1 MVFLTPFTYY
11 KRAADSSEIFV
22 EDSLTSASDYVDI
35 QQMFKQYFPNY
46 RPGRS
51 MFDDAT
57 LEDIEAADKDF
68 FDVED
73 VSDVAERDLADIS
86 EYVSENL
93 AKARAASKDK
103 DDNKKVLK
111 EADAPAK
118 ADAPEQNPQKAD
130 SEAV

>member
-1 MVFLTPFTYY
+1 MVFFTPFTYY
-11 KRAADSSEIFV
+11 KRASDSSEKFV
-22 EDSLTSASDYVDI
+22 EPSMTSSADYVDI
-35 QQMFKQYFPNY
+35 QSMLKQYFPNY

-73 VSDVAERDLADIS
+73 VSDVAERDLAEIS
-86 EYVSENL
+86 EYVSENM
-93 AKARAASKDK
+93 AKARSASKEK
-103 DDNKKVLK
+103 DDKKKVLK

-118 ADAPEQNPQKAD
+118 ADAPEQNPQNAD